1 MNLFW
6 LGKPSTPTS
15 TSNNCSGF
23 ITKFVVLH
31 LPRRVLLLNDNARP
45 HVAFATLQKIEQLRW
60 AQTSPNPF
68 HLLLGDDGIDGP
80 TNAITYPSRA
90 KKSVQNQWAKQK
102 KPIILGWAGLY
113 LYHELFVYM
122 TNGELNNS
130 SCDCVFTYNTNFES
144 SASAVL
150 FHVRQSFKPLPK
162 NRRPEQLYAMM
173 SIESPYWC
181 YEKMEYVPD
190 DYFNVSI
197 TYHSASTIPVPYG
210 QLTQITALTS
220 PEQIWSAAEISE
232 RMSRKKRFAL
242 QIVSHCGA
250 PSGRDVLTKQLQ
262 ELIELDMVG
271 KCSGKN
277 CDEQKCYQQQMES
290 HFFYLAFENTVCS
303 EYVTE
308 KFWNALRS
316 LTVPVVLCR
325 EVVRESGIPDDLY
338 IAADDFDSAA
348 ALADHLKALHKDR
361 DRYLGYFN
369 WTKFYQKR
377 WVPTVNTS
385 AFCQLCEMV
394 HQQMEEGG
402 ELVGRNYTVKS
413 HKKLWGAQRC
423 RENFVQN
430 ELFKKKLTK
439 DDKDS

>member
-1 MNLFW
+1 MNRF
-6 LGKPSTPTS
+6 P
-15 TSNNCSGF
+15 F
-23 ITKFVVLH
+23 AHF
-31 LPRRVLLLNDNARP
+31 LLLLLLIFSDC
-45 HVAFATLQKIEQLRW
+45 Q
-60 AQTSPNPF
+60 QTSPNPF
-68 HLLLGDDGIDGP
+68 RLLLGDDGIDGP
-80 TNAITYPSRA
+80 TNAIPYPLRA
-90 KKSVQNQWAKQK
+90 KKSVQNQRAKQKK

-113 LYHELFVYM
+113 LYDELFVYM
-122 TNGELNNS
+122 TNGELNNP
-130 SCDCVFTYNTNFES
+130 SCDCVFTYDTNFES

-181 YEKMEYVPD
+181 YEKMENVPD

-210 QLTQITALTS
+210 QLTPITALTS
-220 PEQIWSAAEISE
+220 PEEIWSAAE
-232 RMSRKKRFAL
+232 
-242 QIVSHCGA
+242 
-250 PSGRDVLTKQLQ
+250 

-271 KCSGKN
+271 KCSGKD
-277 CDEQKCYQQQMES
+277 CDQKCYQQQMES

-338 IAADDFDSAA
+338 IAADDFDNAT
-348 ALADHLKALHKDR
+348 ALADHLKALHKDK

-377 WVPTVNTS
+377 WVPTVKTS

-439 DDKDS
+439 DDDDSVLDKAKVLSEAT

>member
-1 MNLFW
+1 MLY
-6 LGKPSTPTS
+6 
-15 TSNNCSGF
+15 
-23 ITKFVVLH
+23 
-31 LPRRVLLLNDNARP
+31 VLLTKVMDRFP
-45 HVAFATLQKIEQLRW
+45 FAHYSLFLLFIFSDGQ
-60 AQTSPNPF
+60 SSNPF
-68 HLLLGDDGIDGP
+68 HLLLGDDGTGGP
-80 TNAITYPSRA
+80 TNVIPYPSRA
-90 KKSVQNQWAKQK
+90 KKSVQNQWTKQK
-102 KPIILGWAGLY
+102 KPIILGWAGLS
-113 LYHELFVYM
+113 LYEEYYTFMTKNELR
-122 TNGELNNS
+122 NS
-130 SCDCVFTYNTNFES
+130 SCDCLFTDDTNFES
-144 SASAVL
+144 SASAVI
-150 FHVRQSFKPLPK
+150 FHVRHYFEPLPK
-162 NRRPEQLYAMM
+162 SRRPEQLYTMM

-181 YEKMEYVPD
+181 YENLENVPD

-197 TYHSASTIPVPYG
+197 TYHSHSTIQIPNG
-210 QLTQITALTS
+210 QLTPITPLTS
-220 PEQIWSAAEISE
+220 PEEIWSAAEINE
-232 RMSRKKRFAL
+232 RMSRKKGFAL
-242 QIVSHCGA
+242 QIVSNCGA

-271 KCSGKN
+271 KCSGKK
-277 CDEQKCYQQQMES
+277 CDGQKCYQQQMES

-325 EVVRESGIPDDLY
+325 EVVRELGIPDDLY
-338 IAADDFDSAA
+338 IAADDFDNAT
-348 ALADHLKALHKDR
+348 ALADHLKALHNDK

-377 WVPTVNTS
+377 WVPTVKTS

-402 ELVGRNYTVKS
+402 EFMGRNYTVKS

-430 ELFKKKLTK
+430 ELFKKKLMK
-439 DDKDS
+439 DEDNS

>member
-60 AQTSPNPF
+60 AIFSF

-80 TNAITYPSRA
+80 TNAIPYPSHA
-90 KKSVQNQWAKQK
+90 KKSVQNQRAKQK

-130 SCDCVFTYNTNFES
+130 SCDCVFTYDTNFES

-181 YEKMEYVPD
+181 YEKMENVPDDYFNLSITYHSASTIPVPYGQLTPITPLTSPEEIWSAAESPYWCYEKMENVPD

-210 QLTQITALTS
+210 QLTPITALTS
-220 PEQIWSAAEISE
+220 PEEIWSAAEISE
-232 RMSRKKRFAL
+232 RMSRKKGFAL

-271 KCSGKN
+271 KCSGEN
-277 CDEQKCYQQQMES
+277 CDGQKCYEQQMES

-338 IAADDFDSAA
+338 IAADDFDNAT
-348 ALADHLKALHKDR
+348 ALADHLKALHKDK
-361 DRYLGYFN
+361 DRYLG
-369 WTKFYQKR
+369 
-377 WVPTVNTS
+377 
-385 AFCQLCEMV
+385 
-394 HQQMEEGG
+394 
-402 ELVGRNYTVKS
+402 
-413 HKKLWGAQRC
+413 
-423 RENFVQN
+423 
-430 ELFKKKLTK
+430 
-439 DDKDS
+439 

>member
-1 MNLFW
+1 MVLLCVW
-6 LGKPSTPTS
+6 WCSSGLVRYELVPAGQTI
-15 TSNNCSGF
+15 NNCS
-23 ITKFVVLH
+23 
-31 LPRRVLLLNDNARP
+31 A
-45 HVAFATLQKIEQLRW
+45 
-60 AQTSPNPF
+60 
-68 HLLLGDDGIDGP
+68 
-80 TNAITYPSRA
+80 
-90 KKSVQNQWAKQK
+90 
-102 KPIILGWAGLY
+102 
-113 LYHELFVYM
+113 
-122 TNGELNNS
+122 NS
-130 SCDCVFTYNTNFES
+130 SSSIYRGAYSFSMTTHAHMLRSQRYKKLSNFDGRES

-220 PEQIWSAAEISE
+220 PEEIWSAAEISE

-250 PSGRDVLTKQLQ
+250 PSGRDLLTKQLH
-262 ELIELDMVG
+262 ELIELDLFG

-338 IAADDFDSAA
+338 IAADDFDNAT
-348 ALADHLKALHKDR
+348 ALADHLKALHKDK
-361 DRYLGYFN
+361 DRYLGSVFN
-369 WTKFYQKR
+369 EQKGISIGQNSSEAMGANCEDFR
-377 WVPTVNTS
+377 LLS
-385 AFCQLCEMV
+385 AV
-394 HQQMEEGG
+394 
-402 ELVGRNYTVKS
+402 
-413 HKKLWGAQRC
+413 
-423 RENFVQN
+423 
-430 ELFKKKLTK
+430 
-439 DDKDS
+439 